1 MSSGARI
8 YAIIGSQSAVGV
20 APVTWQYA
28 RVAGAITVSQDVAT
42 VASDEV
48 TANRLGGGEIVIGSS
63 IGGDIPQEWS
73 YRESVRLWESAL
85 MNPIVPDTPVAGSD
99 TIKLGSTPQ
108 YFSVA
113 TGFSDVNVN
122 GVAKDCLVQKMVI
135 NITASGKSTV
145 TSTIVGLKWD
155 DNKTSNFATS
165 PVAAGTNKFI
175 SNVDIGTI
183 QIDGAN
189 APTCISEINVDIDNT
204 INVQKC
210 LGLGTDAG
218 ALLVGSAMVKLTF
231 KMAWSPSAYD
241 FQEMTLTRQRIGLQI
256 PVIDADGNKMTLN
269 FTGVELKSKFP
280 NGDRN
285 AIIEA
290 DFEGTVIEGVSV
302 TFTNA

>member
-8 YAIIGSQSAVGV
+8 YAIIGPQSAVGV

-28 RVAGAITVSQDVAT
+28 RVAGAITVSQDVET

-85 MNPIVPDTPVAGSD
+85 MNPIVPDTPVVGSD
-99 TIKLGSTPQ
+99 TIELGSTPQ

-122 GVAKDCLVQKMVI
+122 GVAKDCLVQKLSLK
-135 NITASGKSTV
+135 ITASGKSTV

-155 DNKTSNFATS
+155 DNKTANFATS
-165 PVAAGTNKFI
+165 PIAAGTNKFI

-183 QIDGAN
+183 QIDGAG

-241 FQEMTLTRQRIGLQI
+241 FQEMTLTRQRIDLQI
-256 PVIDADGNKMTLN
+256 PVIDADGNMMTLD

-302 TFTNA
+302 TFTDA